1 MTSRDVG
8 FRHVRTLATAAQ
20 KFPFAQNGA
29 RIQKARKRTGLS
41 QENFAAE
48 IRTTRRHM
56 IRLERG
62 QHLPKS
68 DLRDRIVERTGTD
81 EQIQS
86 ADDEEDA
93 DLSMSLDE
101 FMRLHIQRVLREEGG
116 E

>member
-1 MTSRDVG
+1 MAAPK
-8 FRHVRTLATAAQ
+8 TLATAAV
-20 KFPFAQNGA
+20 KFPFAANGA

-41 QENFAAE
+41 QETFAPM
-48 IRTTRRHM
+48 IGTTRRHM

-68 DLRDRIVERTGTD
+68 ELRDRIVEVTGTT

-86 ADDEEDA
+86 ADDDEEV

-101 FMRLHIQRVLREEGG
+101 FLRLHIQQLLREAAQ
-116 E
+116 